1 MKLDIQTDVDLTE
14 TEVLI
19 RCAEVDEHIAA
30 IVATLRMHDRRIVG
44 RHDGASV
51 MVPAGDILYFE
62 SIDRRTFAYT
72 ASSVLEVTFNIS
84 DLAQRLE
91 GSAFVHAAKGC
102 LINLCRVTSLRPYV
116 GGRLLAMLD
125 NGEEVVVS
133 RKYAKDIKQH
143 LGIERSQEGRRS

>member
-1 MKLDIQTDVDLTE
+1 MKLSIQTDEDLTE

-19 RCAEVDEHIAA
+19 RCVEVDEHIAA
-30 IVATLRMHDRRIVG
+30 IVATLRIHDRRIVG
-44 RHDGASV
+44 KRDGATV

-62 SIDRRTFAYT
+62 SVDRRTFAYT
-72 ASSVLEVTFNIS
+72 ASNVLEVTFSIS

-91 GSAFVHAAKGC
+91 GGAFVHAAKGC
-102 LINLCRVTSLRPYV
+102 LINLCRVASLRPYV
-116 GGRLLAMLD
+116 GGRLLALLD

-143 LGIERSQEGRRS
+143 LDV

>member
-1 MKLDIQTDVDLTE
+1 MKLSIQTDEDLTE

-19 RCAEVDEHIAA
+19 RCVEVDEHIAA
-30 IVATLRMHDRRIVG
+30 IVATLRIHDRRIVG
-44 RHDGASV
+44 KHDGTSV

-62 SIDRRTFAYT
+62 SVDRRTFAYT
-72 ASSVLEVTFNIS
+72 ASNVLEVPFSIA

-91 GSAFVHAAKGC
+91 GSAFVYAAKGC

-116 GGRLLAMLD
+116 GGRLLALLD

-133 RKYAKDIKQH
+133 RRYAKDIKQC
-143 LGIERSQEGRRS
+143 LGV

>member
-1 MKLDIQTDVDLTE
+1 MKLSIQTDEDLTE

-19 RCAEVDEHIAA
+19 RCVEVDEHIAA
-30 IVATLRMHDRRIVG
+30 IVATLRIHDRRIVG
-44 RHDGASV
+44 KHDGTSI
-51 MVPAGDILYFE
+51 MVPAGDVLYFE
-62 SIDRRTFAYT
+62 SVDRRTFAYT
-72 ASSVLEVTFNIS
+72 ANNVLEVPFSIA
-84 DLAQRLE
+84 DLAQQLE

-133 RKYAKDIKQH
+133 RKYAKDIKQR
-143 LGIERSQEGRRS
+143 LDV